1 MARNDETDPILEQLP
16 PEQLLETTH
25 WDLIKAGI
33 VCMHQIETVQ
43 QYVAYENQHQ
53 QRTAILRLLQQ
64 RAATIRE
71 RNLEENDNHSS
82 TDGKN
87 VTI

>member
-1 MARNDETDPILEQLP
+1 MDRDDETDPILEQLP
-16 PEQLLETTH
+16 PERLLETPQ

-33 VCMHQIETVQ
+33 VCMHHIETIQ

-71 RNLEENDNHSS
+71 RDHEQP
-82 TDGKN
+82 
-87 VTI
+87 